1 MDVKYTLFCAFI
13 SFPNIAISLSDGN
26 RPFIFGDKKN
36 LNPDSLKC
44 LKTDAPFV
52 ADKIILGID
61 PGTQI
66 LGFGIVHV
74 LGKSV
79 RYVNMGV
86 INLKKEKD
94 HFVTL
99 KTIMEQVT
107 LLIEKYSPDEL
118 AIEAPF
124 YGKNPQVMLKLG
136 RAQGAAIAAALQK
149 EIPILNAQ
157 IRALYDELDRK
168 FHLSGAK
175 IPIRFGLDK
184 DLLGSYTR
192 ASYGEEEHFHFSL
205 YFVGYSLENPLS
217 KENWRHQSCLLYRR
231 YNKWEI

>member
-1 MDVKYTLFCAFI
+1 M
-13 SFPNIAISLSDGN
+13 SN
-26 RPFIFGDKKN
+26 KN
-36 LNPDSLKC
+36 L
-44 LKTDAPFV
+44 
-52 ADKIILGID
+52 DKIILGID

-99 KTIMEQVT
+99 KAIMEQVT

-136 RAQGAAIAAALQK
+136 RAQGAAIAAALKK
-149 EIPILNAQ
+149 EIPIFEYAPRSVKLSVTGKGAASKEQVALMAQ
-157 IRALYDELDRK
+157 KILDICIPQQYLDATDALAIALC
-168 FHLSGAK
+168 H
-175 IPIRFGLDK
+175 
-184 DLLGSYTR
+184 
-192 ASYGEEEHFHFSL
+192 HFSGDKISQKVSSCRSWED
-205 YFVGYSLENPLS
+205 FVKNNP
-217 KENWRHQSCLLYRR
+217 K
-231 YNKWEI
+231 KVK